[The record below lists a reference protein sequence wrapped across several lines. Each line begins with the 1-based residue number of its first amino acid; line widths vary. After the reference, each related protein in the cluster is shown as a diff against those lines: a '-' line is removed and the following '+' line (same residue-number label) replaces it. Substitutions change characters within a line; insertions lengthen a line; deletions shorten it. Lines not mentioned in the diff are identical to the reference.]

1 MADPGRLAAAL
12 SERYRI
18 ERELGQGGMATVYLA
33 EDLKHKRK
41 VALKVLKPELAA
53 VLGGERFVQEI
64 TTTAAL
70 QHPHILPL
78 FDSGTA
84 DGFLYYVMP
93 FIQGETL
100 RDKLNRE
107 TQLGV
112 DEAVK
117 IATDVADALHYAH
130 TQGVIHRDI
139 KPENILL
146 ANGRPMVADFGIAL
160 AVSAAAG
167 GRMTETGLS
176 LGTPHYMSPEQAT
189 AEKETSA
196 RSDIYS
202 LASVLYETLAGQ
214 PPHLGGSAQQ
224 IIMKIIAEP
233 VAPVTTLRKS
243 VPPNVSD
250 ALAKALEKLPAD
262 RFTSAAEFAAALGNR
277 QFTAATGT
285 ATTVSTRGWIND
297 TRSRIALVAIA
308 ALFIIAVMAGGLN
321 SGAGT
326 LDANPPSMVV
336 RLALQ
341 PGDTLVGNRT
351 NGDRPSRTAIAI
363 SPDGSTL
370 AYVSRRDSVRQLF
383 IRPLSGESAT
393 PIAGTDGA
401 ESPFFS
407 PNGQHLGFWSGGRLK
422 RVPVSGG
429 TATEIA
435 ASPRIIGGSWSD
447 DDRIAVGTDFA
458 GIIIFSATGATP
470 PDTILG
476 PGATLPHFLPG
487 SEALLFTQR
496 SLGPGFAEMRI
507 EALTFESGERKI
519 LVQDGADARYVPTGH
534 LVFGRVGSLLAVP
547 FDPANLSVAGSP
559 VVVLN
564 DVMQSLNGGLAT
576 DVSAALQV
584 AISPLGHLVY
594 LTGGVSPDRA
604 ASLAWLDRQGRATPI
619 PAAGD
624 RPFFATRLSR
634 DDRQAVATTM
644 GKVAGVHVIDF
655 DRGRVQ
661 TLEVRDFQLWPLWS
675 PDGKR
680 VLHHATLRDSVSLM
694 WSPADGSRPP
704 TAIAAD
710 KVIAGDPAFWSPD
723 STKLYIVDPFGGD
736 GCLHELNLSDGIMKR
751 VQELPRGCYDPSLSP
766 NGKWIAYS
774 AREQGSERREVFV
787 QPWPALDRKWKVSE
801 PGGRT
806 PVWTRNGRELIFAV
820 GVATDGVGDVLQR
833 VMSVPVGAGPDFTFG
848 PARELFSAVFGHST
862 PLRSFDVTSD
872 GSRFLV
878 AVGRPVSAPAGEP
891 RMIVNWFTELK
902 RLSVRS
908 SAR

>member
-1 MADPGRLAAAL
+1 LA
-12 SERYRI
+12 ERYRI
-18 ERELGQGGMATVYLA
+18 ARELGQGGMATVYLA

-53 VLGGERFVQEI
+53 VLGADRFVQEI
-64 TTTAAL
+64 TTTASL

-84 DGFLYYVMP
+84 DGFLFYVMP
-93 FIQGETL
+93 FIEGETL

-112 DEAVK
+112 DEAVR
-117 IATDVADALHYAH
+117 IAREVADALDYAH
-130 TQGVIHRDI
+130 SKGVIHRDI
-139 KPENILL
+139 KPENILIQ
-146 ANGRPMVADFGIAL
+146 NGRPMVADFGIAL

-189 AEKETSA
+189 AEKEITG

-202 LASVLYETLAGQ
+202 LASVLYEMLAGQ

-233 VAPVTTLRKS
+233 VSPVTMLRKS
-243 VPPNVSD
+243 VPPNVAD
-250 ALAKALEKLPAD
+250 ALARALEKLPAD
-262 RFTSAAEFAAALGNR
+262 RFNSAAEFAAALGDR
-277 QFTAATGT
+277 QFTSATSAARS
-285 ATTVSTRGWIND
+285 AQARAWLSD
-297 TRSRIALVAIA
+297 TRSRISLVAIA
-308 ALFIIAVMAGGLN
+308 TLIIIAVLARGLN
-321 SGAGT
+321 SGAT
-326 LDANPPSMVV
+326 APDADQPPMVV
-336 RLALQ
+336 RLAL
-341 PGDTLVGNRT
+341 PSGDTLTGIRT
-351 NGDRPSRTAIAI
+351 NADRPSRTAIAI
-363 SPDGSTL
+363 SPDGRTL
-370 AYVSRRDSVRQLF
+370 AYISRRAGARELF
-383 IRPLSGESAT
+383 IRPLNGETGT

-407 PNGQHLGFWSGGRLK
+407 PDGQHLGFWSGGRLR

-435 ASPRIIGGSWSD
+435 AVPRITGGSWS
-447 DDRIAVGTDFA
+447 DDRIAVGTDIA
-458 GIIIFSATGATP
+458 GIIILSATGATP

-476 PGATLPHFLPG
+476 PGANLPHFLPG
-487 SEALLFTQR
+487 GEALLFTQR

-519 LVQDGADARYVPTGH
+519 LVQDGADGRFVPTGH
-534 LVFGRVGSLLAVP
+534 LVFGRAGTLVAVP
-547 FDPANLSVAGSP
+547 FDPASLSVAGSP

-564 DVMQSLNGGLAT
+564 DVMQSLNGGTAT
-576 DVSAALQV
+576 DVTAALQV
-584 AISPLGHLVY
+584 AISPLGHLIY
-594 LTGGVSPDRA
+594 LTGGVTPDRPRA
-604 ASLAWLDRQGRATPI
+604 LAWLDRQGRATPF

-624 RPFFATRLSR
+624 RPFFAMRLSA

-644 GKVAGVHVIDF
+644 GRVAGVHVIDF
-655 DRGRVQ
+655 DRGSVQ
-661 TLEVRDFQLWPLWS
+661 TFEVRDFQLWPLWS

-680 VLHHATLRDSVSLM
+680 VVHYATLRDSVSLM

-704 TAIAAD
+704 TGIAAD
-710 KVIAGDPAFWSPD
+710 KVIDGDPAFWSLD
-723 STKLYIVDPFGGD
+723 STKLYIVPSFSGE
-736 GCLHELNLSDGIMKR
+736 GCLHEFNLSDGSRKV

-774 AREQGSERREVFV
+774 AQQGSGRREVFV
-787 QPWPALDRKWKVSE
+787 QPWPALDRKWNVSE

-806 PVWTRNGRELIFAV
+806 PVWTRDGRELIYTVAM
-820 GVATDGVGDVLQR
+820 ATDDVGDIPQR
-833 VMSVPVGAGPDFTFG
+833 VMSLQVGAGPDFTFD
-848 PARELFSAVFGHST
+848 PARELFTAVFEHSS
-862 PLRSFDVTSD
+862 PLRSFDVAKD

-878 AVGRPVSAPAGEP
+878 AIGRRVSAPAGEP

-908 SAR
+908 GVR

>member
-1 MADPGRLAAAL
+1 MERLARAL
-12 SERYRI
+12 SDRYRI

-53 VLGGERFVQEI
+53 VLGAERFVQEI
-64 TTTAAL
+64 TTTASL

-84 DGFLYYVMP
+84 DGFLFYVMP
-93 FIQGETL
+93 FIEGETL

-112 DEAVK
+112 EEAVR
-117 IATDVADALHYAH
+117 IAREVADALDYAH
-130 TQGVIHRDI
+130 RRGVIHRDI

-146 ANGRPMVADFGIAL
+146 HDGRPMVADFGIAL

-189 AEKETSA
+189 ADKEISA

-202 LASVLYETLAGQ
+202 LASVLYEALAGQ

-224 IIMKIIAEP
+224 IIMKIIAEQAP
-233 VAPVTTLRKS
+233 PVTTLRKS
-243 VPPNVSD
+243 VPPNVAD
-250 ALAKALEKLPAD
+250 ALSKALEKLPAD
-262 RFTSAAEFAAALGNR
+262 RFNTAAEFAAALGDR
-277 QFTAATGT
+277 QFTSATAA
-285 ATTVSTRGWIND
+285 AKSAHARDWLSD
-297 TRSRIALVAIA
+297 TRSRIALAGIA
-308 ALFIIAVMAGGLN
+308 ALIVIAVMARGFK
-321 SGAGT
+321 SGARPP
-326 LDANPPSMVV
+326 DADQPPMVV
-336 RLALQ
+336 RLALP

-351 NGDRPSRTAIAI
+351 NADRPSRTAIAI
-363 SPDGSTL
+363 SPDGRTL
-370 AYVSRRDSVRQLF
+370 AYVSRRAGTRELF
-383 IRPLSGESAT
+383 IRPLSGETAT

-407 PNGQHLGFWSGGRLK
+407 PDGQHLGFWSGGRLK

-429 TATEIA
+429 SATEIA
-435 ASPRIIGGSWSD
+435 VVSRIIGGSWSD
-447 DDRIAVGTDFA
+447 DRIAVGTDIA
-458 GIIIFSATGATP
+458 GIIVFSATGATP
-470 PDTILG
+470 PDTVLG
-476 PGATLPHFLPG
+476 PGANLPHFLPG
-487 SEALLFTQR
+487 GEALLFTQR

-507 EALTFESGERKI
+507 EAFTFESGARKI
-519 LVQDGADARYVPTGH
+519 LVQDGADGRYVPTGH
-534 LVFGRVGSLLAVP
+534 LVFGRVGTLLAVP
-547 FDPANLSVAGSP
+547 FETASLSVAGSP
-559 VVVLN
+559 VVVLS
-564 DVMQSLNGGLAT
+564 DIMQSLNGGAAT
-576 DVSAALQV
+576 DVTAALQV
-584 AISPLGHLVY
+584 AISPLGQLVY
-594 LTGGVSPDRA
+594 LAGGVTPDRPRP
-604 ASLAWLDRQGRATPI
+604 LAWLDRQGRATPI

-624 RPFFATRLSR
+624 RPFFAMRLSA

-644 GKVAGVHVIDF
+644 GKVAGVHIIDF
-655 DRGRVQ
+655 DRGSVQ

-675 PDGKR
+675 LDGKR
-680 VLHHATLRDSVSLM
+680 VVHHATLRDSVSLM

-710 KVIAGDPAFWSPD
+710 KVIDGDAAAFWSLD
-723 STKLYIVDPFGGD
+723 STKLYILPPFGGD
-736 GCLHELNLSDGIMKR
+736 GCLHELNLSDGSRKV
-751 VQELPRGCYDPSLSP
+751 VQELPRGCHDPSLSP

-774 AREQGSERREVFV
+774 AQQGPGRREVFV
-787 QPWPALDRKWKVSE
+787 QPWPALDRKWNVSE
-801 PGGRT
+801 PGGRN
-806 PVWTRNGRELIFAV
+806 PVWTRNGQELIYT
-820 GVATDGVGDVLQR
+820 VAMATEVVGDVPQR
-833 VMSVPVGAGPDFTFG
+833 VMSVHVGAGPDFFG
-848 PARELFSAVFGHST
+848 PPRELFTAVFEHST
-862 PLRSFDVTSD
+862 PLRAFDVTRD

-878 AVGRPVSAPAGEP
+878 AIGRGVSAPAGEP